1 MGRAVCC
8 VWVRVLKG
16 TVGTTCAYTKGSS
29 KGVVNRGSSSPVA
42 TSKPAAVES
51 NSARPFRHGPSDRF
65 GDWMECPLNNPP
77 DTAQLLPWIKCSYGF
92 VQLAAAKNPWRAG
105 QRSVRQKVGP

>member
-16 TVGTTCAYTKGSS
+16 TFATTCGCIKGSS
-29 KGVVNRGSSSPVA
+29 KGVVNRESSSPVA

-51 NSARPFRHGPSDRF
+51 NSARPFRHGPSGRF
-65 GDWMECPLNNPP
+65 GDWMEFRLNDPP

-92 VQLAAAKNPWRAG
+92 VQLPAAQKSRRAS